1 MSNSRRNQSG
11 SVRLVP
17 AIKAVLLCSLIGG
30 FCVGYVL
37 QKNNI
42 FELAQQLGA
51 RQTKLEKLRKDNQD
65 LVSTLATLQRPMY
78 LAQRVNEL
86 KLGLVQPQQHQIIWI
101 AEPAAPVAPPT
112 NASTFQLAQ
121 TKR

>member
-78 LAQRVNEL
+78 LAQRVSEL

-101 AEPAAPVAPPT
+101 AEPVAPVPPPT
-112 NASTFQLAQ
+112 NASPFQLAQ